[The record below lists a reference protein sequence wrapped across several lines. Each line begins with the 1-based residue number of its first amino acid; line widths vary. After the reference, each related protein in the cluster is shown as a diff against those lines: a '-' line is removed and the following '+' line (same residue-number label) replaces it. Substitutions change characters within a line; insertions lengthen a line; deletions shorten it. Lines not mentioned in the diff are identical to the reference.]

1 MIKSEIKR
9 EESQV
14 GLNSPE
20 REQIRV
26 KLKLYHGSTVAVRK
40 PSLRPGRPNAD
51 FGKGFYTTSNY
62 EQAVRWAHIKKER
75 EDAERAVVSVYEFDE
90 TQLDHSGWNI
100 RRFTGAD
107 EPWLLF
113 VADCRKAASKREQR
127 ELAHFAEREQARPK
141 VKSRPHNYDIVQ
153 GPVANDKV
161 FTTVNLFESGVLSAE
176 AAILQLKAYKTYD
189 QLSFHTDQVIRA
201 LRFVQSIEV

>member
-1 MIKSEIKR
+1 MIR
-9 EESQV
+9 
-14 GLNSPE
+14 
-20 REQIRV
+20 
-26 KLKLYHGSTVAVRK
+26 LYHGSTVAVRK

-51 FGKGFYTTSNY
+51 FGKGFYTTSVM
-62 EQAVRWAHIKKER
+62 EQAERWAHIKQER
-75 EDAERAVVSVYEFDE
+75 EGAAHAVVSVYEFDE
-90 TQLDHSGWNI
+90 TLLDDADLNI

-113 VADCRKAASKREQR
+113 VTACRKS
-127 ELAHFAEREQARPK
+127 H
-141 VKSRPHNYDIVQ
+141 PHDYDLVQ

-189 QLSFHTDQVIRA
+189 QLSFHTERVISS
-201 LRFVQSIEV
+201 LRFLESFEA